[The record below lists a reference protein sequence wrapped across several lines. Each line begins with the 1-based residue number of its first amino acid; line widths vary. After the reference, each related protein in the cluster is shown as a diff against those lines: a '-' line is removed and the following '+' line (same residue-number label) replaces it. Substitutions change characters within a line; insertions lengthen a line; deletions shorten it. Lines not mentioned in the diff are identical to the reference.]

1 MQNFKLHDNVK
12 SIGLIAKKSAEIGA
26 LIDKIT
32 KILKAKNI
40 EILIEKN
47 SADFFGKAGFGLN
60 EILKK
65 TEILISLGGDGT
77 LISIAGKVANQN
89 AFIIGIHAGT
99 LGFLTDILPD
109 DFEKF
114 LDEFLRGEYEI
125 ERPFML
131 EVLFEKNSGEIVRKL
146 AFNDV
151 VLNRNNIASMAK
163 IDAYLNRKYFNTYFG
178 DGVIISSAVGSTA
191 YNMSANGPIIYPLS
205 DVFCI
210 TPICSHSLTQR
221 PLIVPKE
228 YFVNFKTKSDVSA
241 IVDGQDI
248 FNMNEFKNIG
258 VRVNKAR
265 SSLIRRV
272 NHDYFGIL
280 REKLSWGK

>member
-1 MQNFKLHDNVK
+1 MNANVHVCNLFKC
-12 SIGLIAKKSAEIGA
+12 
-26 LIDKIT
+26 
-32 KILKAKNI
+32 
-40 EILIEKN
+40 ILIRTFRGFRKNVTKVRHEKKN
-47 SADFFGKAGFGLN
+47 FFFFFGWYLPTFFLISRSSKDLYDQKKFVDFLTVIN

-163 IDAYLNRKYFNTYFG
+163 IDAYLNRKYFNTYF
-178 DGVIISSAVGSTA
+178 AL
-191 YNMSANGPIIYPLS
+191 N
-205 DVFCI
+205 
-210 TPICSHSLTQR
+210 
-221 PLIVPKE
+221 
-228 YFVNFKTKSDVSA
+228 VNN
-241 IVDGQDI
+241 
-248 FNMNEFKNIG
+248 FN
-258 VRVNKAR
+258 
-265 SSLIRRV
+265 
-272 NHDYFGIL
+272 
-280 REKLSWGK
+280 